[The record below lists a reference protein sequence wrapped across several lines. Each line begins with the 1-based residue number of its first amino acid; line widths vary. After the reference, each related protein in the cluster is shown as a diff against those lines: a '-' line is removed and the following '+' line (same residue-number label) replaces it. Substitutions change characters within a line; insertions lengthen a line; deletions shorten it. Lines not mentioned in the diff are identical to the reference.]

1 MVEQFGTQFG
11 LWVIRRRWGLI
22 IVTLLVVVFAGRG
35 MFFLTFNNDNRVFFS
50 PENPQLKAL
59 EALENTYTKEN
70 GVLFV
75 IAAKDGNIFTRETL
89 SAIEELTEKSW
100 HIPYTI
106 RVDSLTNYQHT
117 EVSEDDLIVENLAK
131 NAMQLNDVELRR
143 IKKIALSE
151 PLLLN
156 RMISSAGDVTRIYA
170 NTLLPGKSVNEV
182 TEVSDYV
189 NKLAEAARK
198 THPGIDIYL
207 TGGVLLNNAF
217 GEASKKDMATLIPAM
232 FLTLILIV
240 GLSLRSFYATIA
252 TLFVI
257 LISTVTAMGVAG
269 WLGISITAASVN
281 APTII
286 LTLAVADSV
295 HLLATM
301 IRLIRQGKNRQKAIV
316 EALRTNLQAVFL
328 TSTTTAIG
336 FLSMN
341 FSDAPP
347 FRDLGN
353 IVAIGVSS
361 AFFYSVL
368 FLPALMAVFPLRI
381 KIKQEDRPETHLNRL
396 ANFVIGW
403 PKTILWISLLIGVA
417 LTTGISRIELNDN
430 FIKYFD
436 ESNEIRR
443 ATDFM
448 EAHLTGADLIEY
460 ALESGEESGINDPS
474 YLTQVEAFANW
485 YRTQPKVS
493 HVLSI
498 TDIIKRLNQNMHE
511 NDPAYY
517 RIPERRDL
525 TAQYL
530 LLYELSL
537 PFGLDL
543 NNQINVKKSA
553 TRMLVTV
560 KDIST
565 KELQILE
572 NNARRWLTENA
583 PQQMFTYGSGLS
595 VIWAD
600 LAQRN
605 IYSMLKASF
614 GALILI
620 SVILAFALKSLK
632 LGLISL
638 LPNLLPAL
646 MAFGIWGMFVG
657 QVGLGLSVVVTMT
670 LGIVVDDTI
679 HFLNKYVRARRE
691 QNLDPAH
698 AIRYAFNT
706 VGPAMWVTTLAL
718 VAGFMVLTLSGY
730 RMNADMGLM
739 SALTITLALGMD
751 FLLLPSVLLKLK
763 A

>member
-1 MVEQFGTQFG
+1 MEQFGTQFG

-22 IVTLLVVVFAGRG
+22 IVTLLIVVFAGRG
-35 MFFLTFNNDNRVFFS
+35 MLFLTFNNDNRVFFS

-75 IAAKDGNIFTRETL
+75 IAAKDGKIFTRETL

-170 NTLLPGKSVNEV
+170 NTLLPGKSMNEV

-189 NKLAEAARK
+189 NRLAEAARK

-207 TGGVLLNNAF
+207 TGGVLLDNAF

-301 IRLIRQGKNRQKAIV
+301 IRLIRQGKNKQKAIV
-316 EALRTNLQAVFL
+316 EALRINLQAIFL

-417 LTTGISRIELNDN
+417 LTTGISRIELDDN

-436 ESNEIRR
+436 ESNEVRR

-718 VAGFMVLTLSGY
+718 VAGFMVLTLSSY

-751 FLLLPSVLLKLK
+751 FLLLSSVLLKLK

>member
-1 MVEQFGTQFG
+1 MEQFGTQFG
-11 LWVIRRRWGLI
+11 LWVIRRRWSLI

-35 MFFLTFNNDNRVFFS
+35 MLFLSFNNDNRVFFS

-170 NTLLPGKSVNEV
+170 NTLLPGKSMNEV

-189 NKLAEAARK
+189 NRLAEAARK

-207 TGGVLLNNAF
+207 TGGVLLDNAF

-301 IRLIRQGKNRQKAIV
+301 IRLIRQGKNKQKAIV

-328 TSTTTAIG
+328 TSTTTAVG

-381 KIKQEDRPETHLNRL
+381 KIKQEDRPETHLNPL
-396 ANFVIGW
+396 ANFVIEW
-403 PKTILWISLLIGVA
+403 PKTVLWISLLIGVA

-436 ESNEIRR
+436 ESNEVRR

-657 QVGLGLSVVVTMT
+657 EVGLGLSVVVTMT

-718 VAGFMVLTLSGY
+718 VAGFMVLTLSSY

>member
-35 MFFLTFNNDNRVFFS
+35 MLFLSFNNDNRVFFS

-170 NTLLPGKSVNEV
+170 NTLLPGKSMNEV

-189 NKLAEAARK
+189 NRLAEAARK

-207 TGGVLLNNAF
+207 TGGVILDNAF

-257 LISTVTAMGVAG
+257 LISTVTAMGIAG

-301 IRLIRQGKNRQKAIV
+301 IRLIRQGKNKQKAIV
-316 EALRTNLQAVFL
+316 EALRINLQAIFL

-517 RIPERRDL
+517 RIPERR
-525 TAQYL
+525 
-530 LLYELSL
+530 
-537 PFGLDL
+537 
-543 NNQINVKKSA
+543 
-553 TRMLVTV
+553 
-560 KDIST
+560 
-565 KELQILE
+565 
-572 NNARRWLTENA
+572 
-583 PQQMFTYGSGLS
+583 
-595 VIWAD
+595 
-600 LAQRN
+600 
-605 IYSMLKASF
+605 
-614 GALILI
+614 
-620 SVILAFALKSLK
+620 
-632 LGLISL
+632 
-638 LPNLLPAL
+638 
-646 MAFGIWGMFVG
+646 
-657 QVGLGLSVVVTMT
+657 
-670 LGIVVDDTI
+670 
-679 HFLNKYVRARRE
+679 
-691 QNLDPAH
+691 
-698 AIRYAFNT
+698 
-706 VGPAMWVTTLAL
+706 
-718 VAGFMVLTLSGY
+718 
-730 RMNADMGLM
+730 
-739 SALTITLALGMD
+739 
-751 FLLLPSVLLKLK
+751 
-763 A
+763 

>member
-1 MVEQFGTQFG
+1 MEQFGTRFG
-11 LWVIRRRWGLI
+11 FWVIRHRWGLI
-22 IVTLLVVVFAGRG
+22 VVTLLVVVFAGRG
-35 MFFLTFNNDNRVFFS
+35 MLFLTFNNDNRVFFS

-100 HIPYTI
+100 YIPYTI

-131 NAMQLNDVELRR
+131 NAMQLNDAELRR

-156 RMISSAGDVTRIYA
+156 RMISSSGDVTRIYA
-170 NTLLPGKSVNEV
+170 NTLLPGKSMNEV
-182 TEVSDYV
+182 TEVSDYT
-189 NKLAEAARK
+189 NQLAEAARK
-198 THPGIDIYL
+198 AHPGIDIYL
-207 TGGVLLNNAF
+207 TGGVLVDNAF

-257 LISTVTAMGVAG
+257 LISTVTAMGIAG

-295 HLLATM
+295 HLLASM
-301 IRLIRQGKNRQKAIV
+301 IRLIRQGKNKQQAIA
-316 EALRTNLQAVFL
+316 EALRINLQAVFL

-353 IVAIGVSS
+353 IVAIGVMA
-361 AFFYSVL
+361 AFAYSVF

-381 KIKQEDRPETHLNRL
+381 KIKQEDIPETHLNRL
-396 ANFVIGW
+396 ANFVIGR
-403 PKTILWISLLIGVA
+403 PKTVLWISLLIGVA

-620 SVILAFALKSLK
+620 SVILSFALKSLK

-646 MAFGIWGMFVG
+646 MAFGIWGMFIG

-698 AIRYAFNT
+698 SIRYAFNT
-706 VGPAMWVTTLAL
+706 VGPAMWVTTMAL
-718 VAGFMVLTLSGY
+718 VVGFMVLTLSSY

-739 SALTITLALGMD
+739 SALTITLALAMD